1 MKDFRTL
8 SDIRSISDK
17 LKSICTVI
25 WLFLS
30 YVKALVCFHCKK
42 RGMQQKTCTCTR
54 FFFNFQM
61 QAALYVTF
69 PTCLDFLIKFVHI
82 IISGISDILEAYL
95 TVKQSVS
102 SDKQVGLPHTS
113 VQEKANVI
121 TNHFRAGQTSAVEKI
136 QDALHYLTYV
146 VLSTSMPTV
155 WYSWTMDNFSNSV
168 GFAHQDWIYL
178 TALTLS
184 QLWIIYICKVLF
196 WCHLNIIVAY
206 VVLCQHL
213 IFLIFVYN

>member
-1 MKDFRTL
+1 
-8 SDIRSISDK
+8 
-17 LKSICTVI
+17 
-25 WLFLS
+25 
-30 YVKALVCFHCKK
+30 
-42 RGMQQKTCTCTR
+42 
-54 FFFNFQM
+54 M

-69 PTCLDFLIKFVHI
+69 PTRLDFLIKIVHI

-155 WYSWTMDNFSNSV
+155 
-168 GFAHQDWIYL
+168 
-178 TALTLS
+178 
-184 QLWIIYICKVLF
+184 
-196 WCHLNIIVAY
+196 
-206 VVLCQHL
+206 
-213 IFLIFVYN
+213 